1 MGFNSGFKGLNL
13 FSEREI
19 MFLTFVTAAMKLL
32 WNSPRTL
39 RRNKINFR
47 TAAFPRTFY
56 FHLTVYVRPV
66 STERCEIPQSSIEKG
81 QDGTQLVVQIVLYIP
96 IYTFQVI
103 HSKCMRVFGG
113 KT

>member
-1 MGFNSGFKGLNL
+1 
-13 FSEREI
+13 
-19 MFLTFVTAAMKLL
+19 MFLSFVTAAMKLL

-39 RRNKINFR
+39 RRNKMNFR

-81 QDGTQLVVQIVLYIP
+81 QKGQDGTQLVVQIVLYIP
-96 IYTFQVI
+96 IYTLQVI
-103 HSKCMRVFGG
+103 HFKCMRVFGG